1 MQSLEDIG
9 LQRYEISNFARK
21 VSSFLYTSFSYVV
34 LCSWARVVKANIT
47 SVIGEEATILVVD
60 QVHAHIIMWGI
71 LLLSCGLEIKIN
83 FLSFFFDVRMCL
95 HRSSL
100 KVNVERGIHLPLAST
115 PCIVGRLG
123 PGAGWAGLC

>member
-1 MQSLEDIG
+1 M
-9 LQRYEISNFARK
+9 
-21 VSSFLYTSFSYVV
+21 
-34 LCSWARVVKANIT
+34 KANIT

-95 HRSSL
+95 CRSSL
-100 KVNVERGIHLPLAST
+100 KVNVERYSPPTCFHTLYRRQ
-115 PCIVGRLG
+115 VGARSRLG
-123 PGAGWAGLC
+123 WPVLTLRALHPWNYIIV